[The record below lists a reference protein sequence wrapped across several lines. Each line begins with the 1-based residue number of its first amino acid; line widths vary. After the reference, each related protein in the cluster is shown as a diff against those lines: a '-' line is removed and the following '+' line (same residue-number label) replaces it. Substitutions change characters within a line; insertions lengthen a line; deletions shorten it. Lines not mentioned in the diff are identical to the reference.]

1 MAAFMT
7 GFVCAVI
14 FGAAGFIVGWFARKN
29 SKGTS
34 ERTDK
39 IIDAVKG

>member
-7 GFVCAVI
+7 GFVCAAI

-29 SKGTS
+29 SKVTS